1 MLSEL
6 AKPVMYLSGVG
17 PKKSELYEKL
27 GVKTVYD
34 LLYHF
39 PRYYI
44 DLNEPQ
50 AVRDAPLNE
59 QVVLK
64 GRVVRKLPEG
74 NIRRGLTVYKAIFTD
89 DTADITIVIY
99 NAGFMF
105 KALEVGHEY
114 YLVGKLTG
122 NMLRREINS
131 PQIYPVAGTDPVQPV
146 YRLTEGLTQKQL
158 RQNVHTA
165 LGALDGSIYE
175 PLPNDVV
182 REQGLCSLSY
192 ALQNVHYPTD
202 MHTLELAKS
211 RLVFDELLTLALG
224 MLMMKNRSRDNTGC
238 QMNDESV
245 DEYFSALPFEL
256 TAGQKS
262 AINDCI
268 EDMRKPFPMNRLI
281 QGDVGSGKT
290 AVAAGAAY
298 FAYKNG
304 CQTALMAPTEILAG
318 QHYDTLKAFLEP
330 LGVKVVL
337 LTGSLTPK
345 KKEKIKA
352 EIAAGEY
359 NVIVGTHAL
368 VQASTEFKRLG
379 LVITDE
385 QHRFGVEQRAMLAG
399 KGDHPHKLV
408 MSATPIPRTLAL
420 MIYGDLDISVL
431 KELPKGRQP
440 VETYAVTGK
449 LRERAFGY
457 VKQYLEEG
465 RQAYIVCPMIEESDS
480 DLRDVKSYAKEI
492 SEGAFSGYRVGLLH
506 GRLSA
511 ESKEKVMKKF
521 KAHELDILVSTTVV
535 EVGVDVPNAAVMVI
549 ENSDRFGLSQL
560 HQLRGRVGRGEHKS
574 VCILITDNPTEEV
587 VQRLKILSSCHDGF
601 EISQQDLKLR
611 GPGDFFGSR
620 QHGLPKMK
628 IADMSQDMDVLV
640 RAQETAKQIL
650 CKDTHLDKGENR
662 GLRELV
668 ERLFEQETAND

>member
-238 QMNDESV
+238 QMNDEIV

-650 CKDTHLDKGENR
+650 CKDAHLDKGENR